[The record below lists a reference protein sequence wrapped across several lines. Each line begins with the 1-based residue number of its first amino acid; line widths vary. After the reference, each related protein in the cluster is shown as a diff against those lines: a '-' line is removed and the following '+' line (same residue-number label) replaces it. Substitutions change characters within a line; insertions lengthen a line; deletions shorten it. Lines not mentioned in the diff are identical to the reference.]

1 MRHQPCYGLILRE
14 ALRSIEIT
22 GFFRYYHYRMSD
34 DSSYLKI
41 VNSLKRR
48 KKRATV
54 ADVCADTALPLST
67 VRELL
72 PKAADEY
79 SGHLQVTQSGEI
91 LYNFSNGFTSRY
103 RGLGVFIRKA
113 ARKITD
119 TVKTAFV
126 FLFKVWTM
134 VMLIGY
140 FLLFLAIAL
149 ASVFIS
155 VAAQSKSSNNSRRA
169 FYGPNLFSLFW
180 RIWFYSELTKP
191 RYRYGNVTQKKEEK
205 RAMHK
210 SIFSFIF
217 GEDDPNSGWEEKINK
232 AIITY
237 IQSNKGTISLV
248 EYMVFTG
255 ENSAEAEKSIL
266 SFCSRYGGSPEVT
279 EEGYIVYRFDDL
291 LLRADLKTF
300 SELTPPVMRL
310 KTFSANS
317 KNMNTWFVIIN
328 AVNLIFG
335 SYFLYNAVVTGRLIT
350 EIQYQSASYLY
361 AFTHYAFWLFT
372 SDPASLIFIFLGI
385 VPFIFSL
392 FFWLIPSCRYFTEK
406 KENNNIKLSNFKRIA
421 FGKIWSSP
429 ENIDINQL
437 STDINE
443 CRPENIAEAGD
454 RVIKELGAIS
464 DVEIEQT
471 ENGKTV
477 YSFKELKDEK
487 HSVEKYR
494 SNIDPSSSQLGKT
507 IFNSAD

>member
-1 MRHQPCYGLILRE
+1 
-14 ALRSIEIT
+14 
-22 GFFRYYHYRMSD
+22 MSD
-34 DSSYLKI
+34 NNNYLKI

-54 ADVCADTALPLST
+54 ADICADTALPLST

-91 LYNFSNGFTSRY
+91 LYDFSNGFSSRY
-103 RGLGVFIRKA
+103 RGFGVFIEKA
-113 ARKITD
+113 ARKVAGA
-119 TVKTAFV
+119 VKSAFV

-155 VAAQSKSSNNSRRA
+155 VAAQSKSSSSNRRST

-191 RYRYGNVTQKKEEK
+191 RYGYGTVTQKKESK

-210 SIFSFIF
+210 AIFSFIF
-217 GEDDPNSGWEEKINK
+217 GEDDPNSGWEEKISK
-232 AIITY
+232 AVITY
-237 IQSNKGTISLV
+237 IQSNKGTISLA
-248 EYMVFTG
+248 EYMAFTG
-255 ENSAEAEKSIL
+255 ENSMEAEKSIL
-266 SFCSRYGGSPEVT
+266 SFCSEYGGSPEVT

-291 LLRADLKTF
+291 LLRADSKTF

-317 KNMNTWFVIIN
+317 KSMNTWFVIIN

-335 SYFLYNAVVTGRLIT
+335 SYFLYQSTVTGSLNT
-350 EIQYQSASYLY
+350 EIQYRSASYLY
-361 AFTHYAFWLFT
+361 AFTHLAFEFFT
-372 SDPASLIFIFLGI
+372 SNPASLIYIFLGI
-385 VPFIFSL
+385 VPFVFSL
-392 FFWLIPSCRYFTEK
+392 FFWLIPACRYFAEK
-406 KENNNIKLSNFKRIA
+406 KENNNIKLTNYKRIA

-429 ENIDINQL
+429 NNIEINQL
-437 STDINE
+437 SVNVNE
-443 CRPENIAEAGD
+443 CRPENTAAAGE
-454 RVIKELGAIS
+454 RAIKELGAIS
-464 DVEIEQT
+464 NVEVEQN
-471 ENGKTV
+471 ENGKMV
-477 YSFKELKDEK
+477 YSFKELENEK

-494 SNIDPSSSQLGKT
+494 SSIDPSSSQLGKT
-507 IFNSAD
+507 IFNTAE